1 MILKVLLRQRC
12 KEVGNWQ
19 FTFLDFYVKKRSSK
33 SLILTISLQYS
44 KNLFPFQISALHF
57 QIYQFSNFQIQSKA
71 LTSFFNFVNRYNM
84 SLEVTGRLHA
94 KFPTQQIKDNFS
106 KREFVLELTDESPT
120 GMVFTNY
127 ASFQLVNQ
135 ACAVVDQFQEG
146 DVLKVTFN
154 IRGNRWERDG
164 QVKYITNLNAWRV
177 EKANV
182 AAAPGAPQPQKH

>member
-1 MILKVLLRQRC
+1 
-12 KEVGNWQ
+12 
-19 FTFLDFYVKKRSSK
+19 
-33 SLILTISLQYS
+33 
-44 KNLFPFQISALHF
+44 
-57 QIYQFSNFQIQSKA
+57 
-71 LTSFFNFVNRYNM
+71 M

-177 EKANV
+177 ERANV
-182 AAAPGAPQPQKH
+182 AAAPGAPQPQQQFNQQPQQQFQPQQNNNFGNTNNQPDDLPF

>member
-1 MILKVLLRQRC
+1 
-12 KEVGNWQ
+12 
-19 FTFLDFYVKKRSSK
+19 
-33 SLILTISLQYS
+33 
-44 KNLFPFQISALHF
+44 
-57 QIYQFSNFQIQSKA
+57 
-71 LTSFFNFVNRYNM
+71 M

-135 ACAVVDQFQEG
+135 SCSVIDQFQEG
-146 DVLKVTFN
+146 EMLKVNFN

-177 EKANV
+177 EKAQG
-182 AAAPGAPQPQKH
+182 AAAGTPQPQAQQQYTQQQSQPQQFQQQSNNFGNSNQPDDLPF

>member
-1 MILKVLLRQRC
+1 
-12 KEVGNWQ
+12 
-19 FTFLDFYVKKRSSK
+19 
-33 SLILTISLQYS
+33 
-44 KNLFPFQISALHF
+44 
-57 QIYQFSNFQIQSKA
+57 
-71 LTSFFNFVNRYNM
+71 M

-135 ACAVVDQFQEG
+135 SCAVVDQFQEG
-146 DVLKVTFN
+146 DMLKVTFN

-177 EKANV
+177 ERANA
-182 AAAPGAPQPQKH
+182 AAAPGAPQPQQQFNQQPQQQFQPQQNNNFGNTSNQPDDLPF

>member
-1 MILKVLLRQRC
+1 
-12 KEVGNWQ
+12 
-19 FTFLDFYVKKRSSK
+19 
-33 SLILTISLQYS
+33 
-44 KNLFPFQISALHF
+44 
-57 QIYQFSNFQIQSKA
+57 
-71 LTSFFNFVNRYNM
+71 M

-135 ACAVVDQFQEG
+135 SCAVIDQFQEG
-146 DVLKVTFN
+146 ELLKVNFN

-164 QVKYITNLNAWRV
+164 QVRYITNLNAWRV
-177 EKANV
+177 ER
-182 AAAPGAPQPQKH
+182 AAAAAAAPQPQQQYTQPQQSFQPQQNNFGSGSGQPDDLPF